1 MSFAKLTTGRFI
13 HDRKVIV
20 HETTRADPSS
30 ESLTPIRLPNI
41 TGQGFEHCKCILL
54 EENLDIIYYLLTKS
68 AVITGKSQTEALMLY
83 WPIDSEVN
91 TSRPRSEISLK

>member
-20 HETTRADPSS
+20 HETTQADPSS

-54 EENLDIIYYLLTKS
+54 ARRTWI
-68 AVITGKSQTEALMLY
+68 LY
-83 WPIDSEVN
+83 
-91 TSRPRSEISLK
+91 TTY